1 MDFKDIYELTVRC
14 TAKECEED
22 LAVHKVIDIDD
33 EYVVYFAEK
42 KVSKDKLM
50 EPVAIKMED
59 EEFIYRVT
67 FLAKKLQSFGL
78 EKPLLRFTN
87 MEQRRC
93 MKLLKKSGAES
104 CILTTIASG
113 LLVARRWRNGK
124 GR

>member
-1 MDFKDIYELTVRC
+1 MEFKNIYELTVRC

-22 LAVHKVIDIDD
+22 LAVHKISDIGD
-33 EYVVYFAEK
+33 EYVYFAEK
-42 KVSKDKLM
+42 KVSKDKIM

-59 EEFIYRVT
+59 EEFIVLL

-78 EKPLLRFTN
+78 EKSLLRFTN
-87 MEQRRC
+87 IEQRRC

-113 LLVARRWRNGK
+113 LLVARRWRNGE